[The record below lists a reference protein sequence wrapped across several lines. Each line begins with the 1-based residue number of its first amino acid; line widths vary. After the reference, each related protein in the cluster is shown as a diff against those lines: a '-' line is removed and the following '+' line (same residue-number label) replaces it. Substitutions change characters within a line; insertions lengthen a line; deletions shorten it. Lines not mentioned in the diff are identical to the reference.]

1 MTVER
6 IDVIDYSQTR
16 GGTIIEVI
24 PSSHLSKTASPYRVP
39 AEDEINYNSTM
50 RALVPV
56 KP

>member
-24 PSSHLSKTASPYRVP
+24 PSSHLSKTASPCRVP
-39 AEDEINYNSTM
+39 AEDEFNYNSTM